1 MPASDWRLR
10 GIPHYNRHLQ
20 KNHHYRHHDHHQATV
35 GQICHRRVA
44 RFSSSQW
51 SYGPGISVFT
61 MLVISDIILPWQFCS
76 HHHIMIIEQSAGE
89 GDWVSSP
96 APWDPGRMD
105 PGSCKTQAWN
115 RSASAEWKCSKL
127 KSGGGCSSCSDWSV
141 VEKSK
146 QSFLITNTQCFPWIK
161 PRLRNI
167 PGSLN
172 CYVRPLQCIDLRSKP
187 PHLNWTV
194 MR

>member
-1 MPASDWRLR
+1 MPSESRAVFFF
-10 GIPHYNRHLQ
+10 
-20 KNHHYRHHDHHQATV
+20 TV
-35 GQICHRRVA
+35 VLWA
-44 RFSSSQW
+44 R
-51 SYGPGISVFT
+51 YISVYYGGHFWLNPT
-61 MLVISDIILPWQFCS
+61 MANFCS

-105 PGSCKTQAWN
+105 PGSCETQAWN

-146 QSFLITNTQCFPWIK
+146 QNFLITNAQCFPWIK